1 MFVQA
6 GSSSIVKQTL
16 FNARPMPPIGGSINF
31 ELLNGSPRDCYEVG
45 FVRHYFSG
53 PAIRWL
59 LPGSTPDE
67 QPGGIAVWV
76 CLALCQMRSY
86 MDSTMGMVGVKVGL
100 PLPCVL
106 VWVLF
111 QGPAIRWLLP
121 GFGPDDSPCLASCQ
135 MFSPAACPFAFAWP

>member
-16 FNARPMPPIGGSINF
+16 FNARPMPPIGGSIDF

-59 LPGSTPDE
+59 LHCRVYWFGCSSKAQLYAGSFLDSVQMT
-67 QPGGIAVWV
+67 A
-76 CLALCQMRSY
+76 LA
-86 MDSTMGMVGVKVGL
+86 
-100 PLPCVL
+100 
-106 VWVLF
+106 W
-111 QGPAIRWLLP
+111 
-121 GFGPDDSPCLASCQ
+121 
-135 MFSPAACPFAFAWP
+135 SPAACPFGFAWP